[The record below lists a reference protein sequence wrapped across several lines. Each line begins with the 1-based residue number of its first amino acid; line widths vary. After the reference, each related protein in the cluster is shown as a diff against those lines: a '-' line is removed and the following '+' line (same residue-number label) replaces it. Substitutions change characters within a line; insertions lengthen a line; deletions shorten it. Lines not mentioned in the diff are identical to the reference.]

1 MFNNVGFVG
10 SRPIAQALAHHLVAA
25 QISVRF
31 SNSRGPCTPSNRI
44 NPKHILKGLPCAN
57 SRSPLSATP
66 PTSSNLSNS
75 RHPQPGPGQVLV
87 EVRAVTINTSDFLYI
102 RGVGDRRVQ
111 NRCAVAA
118 MGET

>member
-1 MFNNVGFVG
+1 
-10 SRPIAQALAHHLVAA
+10 
-25 QISVRF
+25 
-31 SNSRGPCTPSNRI
+31 
-44 NPKHILKGLPCAN
+44 
-57 SRSPLSATP
+57 
-66 PTSSNLSNS
+66 
-75 RHPQPGPGQVLV
+75 VLV